1 MNKGIGVAASATL
14 QEPRLLP
21 QVNTSGSSRCDAR
34 ASVPNGCSAGNGTGW
49 GAQHGAWHVVGCMAW
64 GMAWG
69 RMHGTVLGLGQ
80 STGHSSER
88 HRAASPTPGG
98 ASSHHSGSAGKHSAV
113 KSNTTAGAAGR
124 DVDMPHVH
132 CLGKDFKEKKMF
144 CVCKKGIN
152 R

>member
-69 RMHGTVLGLGQ
+69 RMHGMGYG
-80 STGHSSER
+80 TGWDAWHR
-88 HRAASPTPGG
+88 GWHRAGCMAQCL
-98 ASSHHSGSAGKHSAV
+98 AWV
-113 KSNTTAGAAGR
+113 KAQGTA
-124 DVDMPHVH
+124 
-132 CLGKDFKEKKMF
+132 L
-144 CVCKKGIN
+144 KGTVQPPQLQEELLLIVLALLVN
-152 R
+152 IVL